1 MDFFDLLFGP
11 IGPSLQFI
19 FKIGYIPNE
28 NDFLELTEDQYA
40 AYVKQCGEIK
50 GKIYMFS
57 PQNPH
62 FSMDDDYNEI
72 SCLDYEDLKMRNSSY
87 NTIVITPNKSSKRLK
102 KNYSIWL
109 QLCQR
114 YFPRILPMRNTITCQ
129 FIEFVNLSYSQS
141 TSHTLS

>member
-72 SCLDYEDLKMRNSSY
+72 SCLDEEDLRGFKDAEQLIQHYCDNSKQIFKTTEEKLQYMASALPDVFSKY
-87 NTIVITPNKSSKRLK
+87 TPYEK
-102 KNYSIWL
+102 YHHMSI
-109 QLCQR
+109 
-114 YFPRILPMRNTITCQ
+114 
-129 FIEFVNLSYSQS
+129 
-141 TSHTLS
+141 H

>member
-50 GKIYMFS
+50 GKI
-57 PQNPH
+57 
-62 FSMDDDYNEI
+62 
-72 SCLDYEDLKMRNSSY
+72 
-87 NTIVITPNKSSKRLK
+87 
-102 KNYSIWL
+102 
-109 QLCQR
+109 
-114 YFPRILPMRNTITCQ
+114 
-129 FIEFVNLSYSQS
+129 
-141 TSHTLS
+141 